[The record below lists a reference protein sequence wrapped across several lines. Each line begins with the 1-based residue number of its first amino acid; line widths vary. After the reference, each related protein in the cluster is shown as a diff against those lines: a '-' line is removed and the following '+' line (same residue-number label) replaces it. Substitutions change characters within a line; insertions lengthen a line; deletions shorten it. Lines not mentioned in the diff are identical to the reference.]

1 MGTGMA
7 VGSRV
12 AGVLP
17 LAGATV
23 AAAALAGVAVFSVHQ
38 AGCADPGHYVQRG
51 DGQMELVGS
60 CVDPAQLPP
69 AQERKDQQAPAKPAL
84 NELTNSD
91 PLP

>member
-1 MGTGMA
+1 LAA
-7 VGSRV
+7 VV
-12 AGVLP
+12 
-17 LAGATV
+17 
-23 AAAALAGVAVFSVHQ
+23 LAGVAVFSVHQ
-38 AGCADPGHYVQRG
+38 AGCSDPGRYVQRD

-69 AQERKDQQAPAKPAL
+69 AQKTGKQEPARPAL